1 MGNFSSDSKIKFE
14 PIVKE
19 NTKHFTSRYTD
30 KDSLQNETKSGEPVE
45 KNEISIREYN
55 SLKLQ
60 MNVLL
65 NKISVFEEEQ
75 KEIEK
80 LRVEENELKENY
92 TKLEQNYITLEQV
105 NCQLIHLFF

>member
-1 MGNFSSDSKIKFE
+1 ME
-14 PIVKE
+14 
-19 NTKHFTSRYTD
+19 
-30 KDSLQNETKSGEPVE
+30 KDSLQNEMKSGETVE

-60 MNVLL
+60 MNELL
-65 NKISVFEEEQ
+65 NKIRVFEEEQ

-80 LRVEENELKENY
+80 LRVEENELKKNY

-105 NCQLIHLFF
+105 NSQFIDLFFIRVFKKIKRNLEMKV